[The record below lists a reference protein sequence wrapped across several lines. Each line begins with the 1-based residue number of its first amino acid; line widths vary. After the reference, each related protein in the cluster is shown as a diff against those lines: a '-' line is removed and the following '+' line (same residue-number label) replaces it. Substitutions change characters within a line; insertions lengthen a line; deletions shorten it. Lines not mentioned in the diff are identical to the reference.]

1 MHAGLRMAPDLAI
14 EETRPLF
21 LDAALT
27 HHLRPVHD
35 LIVRI
40 DLGEVRCKEPLTQRG
55 QPGWGCGLRARGA
68 LLTLAGLGALARGLG
83 HQPPSW
89 SSSILVGKLSIGT
102 PKSRARAARASMRM

>member
-1 MHAGLRMAPDLAI
+1 MHRLQGERMAPDLAI

-40 DLGEVRCKEPLTQRG
+40 DLGEVRRKEPLTQRG
-55 QPGWGCGLRARGA
+55 QPGWCLWLRTRGARPTWLLGLRA
-68 LLTLAGLGALARGLG
+68 LLG
-83 HQPPSW
+83 HQRA
-89 SSSILVGKLSIGT
+89 SSASSRLSGRLSRGT
-102 PKSRARAARASMRM
+102 PKSRARAARASMRT